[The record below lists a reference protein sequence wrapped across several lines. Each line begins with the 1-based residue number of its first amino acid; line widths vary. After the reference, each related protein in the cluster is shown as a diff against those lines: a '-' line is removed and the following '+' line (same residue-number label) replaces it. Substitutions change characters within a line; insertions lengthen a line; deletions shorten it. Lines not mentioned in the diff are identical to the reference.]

1 LWLFSPDSDTRWL
14 ILISPIILNGASG
27 SEMCAAEI
35 SQKAAARAERR
46 AGGRAG
52 ECCGGAFDALLKD
65 RIARQGD
72 S

>member
-27 SEMCAAEI
+27 SEMCAVEI

-46 AGGRAG
+46 AGGRT
-52 ECCGGAFDALLKD
+52 GGWVNALGV
-65 RIARQGD
+65 RF
-72 S
+72 